1 MSGRYNSSAN
11 GVRDAAEVIDDICE
25 VAARWPEK
33 AREVGVPE
41 KMIKEI
47 EGNMVKL
54 CRS

>member
-41 KMIKEI
+41 EMIKGI
-47 EGNMVKL
+47 ERNMVKL
-54 CRS
+54 